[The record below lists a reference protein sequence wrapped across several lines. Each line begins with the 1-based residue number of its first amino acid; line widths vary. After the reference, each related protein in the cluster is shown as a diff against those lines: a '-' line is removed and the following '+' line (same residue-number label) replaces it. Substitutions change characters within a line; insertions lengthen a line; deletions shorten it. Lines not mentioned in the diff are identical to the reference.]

1 MGFRGWH
8 VTTAVSAVLLMGLGT
23 FAPAS
28 ATQLERSPGEIRE
41 FWTPERMREAAG
53 SDPLIPGGTEKR
65 DARIPLG
72 TEDELGAPW
81 TGGGDIASTAGR
93 LFFNVYDEEGNAQVS
108 SCSANVVESENKS
121 VIMSANHCAHG
132 QDYLFVPGYHDGEMP
147 YGGWTVNEI
156 FAPERFT
163 PSTDFAAFR
172 LDKLEDLPIQDV
184 VGAQAVSFD
193 GIRPDRMNVF
203 GYPRE
208 RTNEPENPY
217 GGERL
222 NYSESDTRDN
232 AQWGMI
238 GVASDMAHGVSGGP
252 FLADFDPATGKG
264 TQVAVVS
271 GSTCA
276 EYSEE
281 GECTVMEETVYGA
294 PFNEVAR
301 ALYEQ
306 AAGIAA

>member
-1 MGFRGWH
+1 M
-8 VTTAVSAVLLMGLGT
+8 TTAVSAVLLMGLGT

-41 FWTPERMREAAG
+41 YWTPERMREAAG
-53 SDPLIPGGTEKR
+53 NDPLIPGGTENR
-65 DARIPLG
+65 DVRIPLG
-72 TEDELGAPW
+72 TDDELGAPW

-93 LFFNVYDEEGNAQVS
+93 LFFNVYHDDGEVEVS
-108 SCSANVVESENKS
+108 SCSANVVESANKS
-121 VIMSANHCAHG
+121 VIMTANHCAQG

-147 YGGWTVNEI
+147 YGGWTVE
-156 FAPERFT
+156 EKFT
-163 PSTDFAAFR
+163 PGTFTPASDFAAFR
-172 LDKLEDLPIQDV
+172 LDKLDGRPIQDV

-193 GIRPDRMNVF
+193 GSRPDRMDVF

-208 RTNEPENPY
+208 RVNQPDNPY
-217 GGERL
+217 GGKEL
-222 NYSESDTRDN
+222 NHAASDTRDGM
-232 AQWGMI
+232 WGLI
-238 GVASDMAHGVSGGP
+238 GVGTDMGRGVSGGP

-271 GSTCA
+271 GTPCL
-276 EYSEE
+276 EMDED
-281 GECTVMEETVYGA
+281 GNCTEMELSAYGA
-294 PFNEVAR
+294 RFNEVAR